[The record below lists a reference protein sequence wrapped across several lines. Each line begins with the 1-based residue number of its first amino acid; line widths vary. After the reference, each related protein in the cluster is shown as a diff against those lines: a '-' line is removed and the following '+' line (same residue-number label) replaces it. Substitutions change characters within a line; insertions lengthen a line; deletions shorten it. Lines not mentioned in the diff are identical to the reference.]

1 MIKSKA
7 WDWSKN
13 EDDSWLIPSIE
24 SCYLANS
31 WASKG
36 FHRFLDLG
44 CGLGRHSIFFAE
56 NGFRVNSVDLSEY
69 GINHL
74 NNWAKKEELDIE
86 TQVCDM
92 LELPFENDTFD
103 CVIAYNVIYHSDT
116 KGFIKALDEI
126 KRVLKSKGE
135 LFITLISKNTWSYQ
149 HADNYKRID
158 DNTILRDEHETE
170 KDVPHF
176 YVDIEDI
183 KKYFADFD
191 FIDVPIEQTKYCL
204 ENSKYYSRHFNII
217 ARKK

>member
-13 EDDSWLIPSIE
+13 EDDYWLIPSIE

-36 FHRFLDLG
+36 FNRFLDLG
-44 CGLGRHSIFFAE
+44 CGLGRHSIFFSE

-74 NNWAKKEELDIE
+74 NSWAKKEHLDIE

-103 CVIAYNVIYHSDT
+103 CIIAYNVIYHTDT

-149 HADNYKRID
+149 HADDYKRID

-183 KKYFADFD
+183 KKYFVHFD
-191 FIDVPIEQTKYCL
+191 FINVPIEQTEYNM
-204 ENSKYYSRHFNII
+204 ENPNYFSRHFNII